1 MLRKLAVALIAPL
14 LAVTACSDDDD
25 GATQVEAGDIE
36 GAIAAL
42 RAAPDAVAEAG
53 SGRMEMVIAFEMDG
67 APVELTSTGVFTGT
81 RMQLEM
87 DLGALLAERTPGA
100 DLPEG
105 FDEPMVVVAD
115 GATSYLRMP
124 MLEALTGNGG
134 WLEMSPEDLG
144 LASDALG
151 AGGFGPTSNPAQ
163 MLETL
168 RGISDDLEEVGTE
181 EVRGVEAIHYRAVV
195 DLEEA
200 FAQVPEEL
208 RPQLEAQLGALS
220 GTLPVEVWLGTDDG
234 LVRRLSM
241 DMAELLAEASAESGV
256 SMEAGSLV
264 MEFFDYGADVAV
276 EIPDPADTTP
286 FTEVL
291 GGLGG

>member
-1 MLRKLAVALIAPL
+1 MLRKLSVAVLAPL
-14 LAVTACSDDDD
+14 LAVTACSGDED
-25 GATQVEAGDIE
+25 ASQRVEAGNIE

-42 RAAPDAVAEAG
+42 RAAPDAAAEAG
-53 SGRMEMVIAFEMDG
+53 SGRIEMVLAFEMDG
-67 APVELTSTGVFTGT
+67 EPLELTSEGVFSGT
-81 RMQLEM
+81 RLQLEM
-87 DLGALLAERTPGA
+87 DLGALLAAQAPGA
-100 DLPEG
+100 EMPEG

-124 MLEALTGNGG
+124 MLETLTGNSD
-134 WLEMSPEDLG
+134 WLVLSPEDLG

-151 AGGFGPTSNPAQ
+151 MGFGPTNNPAQ

-181 EVRGVEAIHYRAVV
+181 DVRGVETIHYQAEV

-200 FAQVPEEL
+200 FAQIPEEL
-208 RPQLEAQLGALS
+208 RPQLEAQLGGLT
-220 GTLPVEVWLGTDDG
+220 GTLPVDVWLGTDG

-241 DMAELLAEASAESGV
+241 DLTELLAQASSESGA
-256 SMEAGSLV
+256 SMESGSLV
-264 MEFFDYGADVAV
+264 MEFFDYGADVDVA
-276 EIPDPADTTP
+276 IPDPADTTP

-291 GGLGG
+291 GGLAG

>member
-1 MLRKLAVALIAPL
+1 MLRKLAVSLFAPL
-14 LAVTACSDDDD
+14 LAVTACSDDSDES
-25 GATQVEAGDIE
+25 QRVEAGNIE

-42 RAAPDAVAEAG
+42 RAAPDAMAEAG
-53 SGRMEMVIAFEMDG
+53 SGRMEMVIEFEMDG
-67 APVELTSTGVFTGT
+67 EPFELTSEGVFTGT

-87 DLGALLAERTPGA
+87 DLGALLAAQAPGA

-124 MLEALTGNGG
+124 MLEALTGNDD
-134 WLEMSPEDLG
+134 WLSVTPEDLG
-144 LASDALG
+144 MASEALG
-151 AGGFGPTSNPAQ
+151 AGGFGPASNPAQ

-168 RGISDDLEEVGTE
+168 RGVSDELDEVGPE
-181 EVRGVEAIHYRAVV
+181 EVRGEETIRYHAQV

-200 FAQVPEEL
+200 IAQIPDEL
-208 RPQLEAQLGALS
+208 RPQLEAQLGALT
-220 GTLPVEVWLGTDDG
+220 GTLPVDVWLGTDG

-241 DMAELLAEASAESGV
+241 DMSELLDQASAGSGV

-264 MEFFDYGADVAV
+264 MEFFDYGTDVDV
-276 EIPDPADTTP
+276 DIPDADETTP

-291 GGLGG
+291 GGLGR